1 MVTVTPST
9 QSVEVTQTAK
19 FTTTVTGIGPFHYQ
33 WQRGNDN
40 LTGETNSTL
49 IINNVSHS
57 DQANY
62 SCYVSNNYGDYAI
75 SNHVYLQVTSMYKL
89 LILLNY

>member
-19 FTTTVTGIGPFHYQ
+19 FTTTVIGIGPFHYQ

-40 LTGETNSTL
+40 LTGETISTL
-49 IINNVSHS
+49 IVNNVSHN

-75 SNHVYLQVTSMYKL
+75 SNQVSLQVTSMYKL
-89 LILLNY
+89 LLLLNC

>member
-1 MVTVTPST
+1 MVTVKPST

-33 WQRGNDN
+33 WQRENDN
-40 LTGETNSTL
+40 ITGETNSTL
-49 IINNVSHS
+49 IINNVSHN

-62 SCYVSNNYGDYAI
+62 SCCVSNNYGDYAI
-75 SNHVYLQVTSMYKL
+75 SNQVSLQVTSMYKVL
-89 LILLNY
+89 LLLNC